1 MIYGRSSTVD
11 FYLAVIALLL
21 VMLPSRVL
29 AQHEVKDLVAET
41 AKVNT
46 QDAIPVEP
54 GDTEVEVTYSY
65 TSADQAFDANNDRFD
80 ILRNRKHQVDL
91 TISHGFT
98 EQLEAALIFG
108 GANVRDLNSE
118 PQSGEGF
125 GNLDLKMKWLFLASE
140 KYGLYL
146 AYVPGISFPVG
157 DATTNTELGPS
168 QQFFGFGQ
176 QLIVTAVAEK
186 FNGSFEGAFG
196 LPLGE
201 HREDSRALVNV
212 NIALGYQLAGW
223 LQPEVELNYG
233 KNFFDQAADQEFL
246 AATIG
251 AIMNLSPSVRLD
263 VGVQQVFYGENT
275 YRSTVASMNLSV
287 TF

>member
-1 MIYGRSSTVD
+1 MIYGKNSTVA

-21 VMLPSRVL
+21 VMLPSRML
-29 AQHEVKDLVAET
+29 ARVTEAET
-41 AKVNT
+41 TKVNT
-46 QDAIPVEP
+46 EDAIPDEP
-54 GDTEVEVTYSY
+54 GDTEVELTYSY
-65 TSADQAFDANNDRFD
+65 TDADQAFDANNDRFD
-80 ILRNRKHQVDL
+80 ILGNRKHQLDL

-98 EQLEAALIFG
+98 EQLEAAVKFG
-108 GANVRDLNSE
+108 WANVRDLDSD

-125 GNLDLKMKWLFLASE
+125 GDLDLKMKWLFLASE
-140 KYGLYL
+140 TYGLYL
-146 AYVPGISFPVG
+146 AYVPGISIPLG

-168 QQFFGFGQ
+168 QNFFGFVQ
-176 QLIVTAVAEK
+176 QVIVTAVAEK
-186 FNGSFEGAFG
+186 FNGSFEGGFG

-212 NIALGYQLAGW
+212 NMALGYQLTGW

-233 KNFFDQAADQEFL
+233 KNFFDQAADEEFL

-251 AIMNLSPSVRLD
+251 AIMNLAPSARLD
-263 VGVQQVFYGENT
+263 VGVQRVFYGENT
-275 YRSTVASMNLSV
+275 NRSTVASMNLSV